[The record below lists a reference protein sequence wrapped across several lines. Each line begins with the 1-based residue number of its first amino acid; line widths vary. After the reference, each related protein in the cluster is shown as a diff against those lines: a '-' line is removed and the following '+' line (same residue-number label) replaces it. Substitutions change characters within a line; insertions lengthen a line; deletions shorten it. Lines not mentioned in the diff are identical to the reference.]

1 METSEPEDGGGSGG
15 GHSSSILIKHEEPD
29 SSERDAESPDDAG
42 SGQAMLQ
49 MMTNGNGS
57 Q

>member
-1 METSEPEDGGGSGG
+1 MEPETEDGSAN
-15 GHSSSILIKHEEPD
+15 SILTIKHEEPD

>member
-1 METSEPEDGGGSGG
+1 METSEPEDNASG
-15 GHSSSILIKHEEPD
+15 SSIVMIKHEEPD

-42 SGQAMLQ
+42 GQAILQ

-57 Q
+57 SQ